1 MSNRA
6 ISMAPVRSWREYLE
20 LCKPRVVMMLV
31 FTAVVGMFL
40 ASPGWVPWQALI
52 FGSLGIG
59 LCAASGAA
67 INHIVDQRA
76 DSVMVRTRR
85 RPLPTGRVDQTSA
98 LIFAA
103 MLCLLSMVLLV
114 SLVNTLT
121 AVLTLAAMV
130 GYSVVYTI
138 FLKRATPQ
146 NIVIGGAAGAMPPV
160 LGWTAVTGT
169 LDPQALLLFLIIFA
183 WTPPHFWALA
193 IHRCNDYARANV
205 PMLPVTHGIAY
216 TRLQILLYT
225 VLLVLVSLLPFVT
238 HMSGA
243 LYLAAALILG
253 GVFLHYAISLFRGR
267 DDGLPLRTFVF
278 SIYYL
283 PDGIVQRPAP
293 GPLPAALVTKKGTH
307 LFFRRKNKCVPFFGA
322 FRFCGQSASAD
333 FNLFMAFF
341 SSCRTRSAEIPY
353 VSASSCRVDL
363 SSSSQRFLTMS
374 QLRASR
380 LSRAS
385 CRRCPLCSSQSSAS
399 AWAAGSKRM
408 SWR

>member
-6 ISMAPVRSWREYLE
+6 ISMAPVRSWRDYLE
-20 LCKPRVVMMLV
+20 LCKPRVVMLLV

-59 LCAASGAA
+59 LGAASGAA

-76 DSVMVRTRR
+76 DSLMARTRG
-85 RPLPTGRVDQTSA
+85 RPLPTGRIDQTSA

-103 MLCLLSMVLLV
+103 GLGVVSMVLLV
-114 SLVNTLT
+114 TVVNSLT
-121 AVLTLAAMV
+121 ALLTFAAMV

-169 LDPQALLLFLIIFA
+169 LDPQSLLLFLIIFA

-193 IHRCNDYARANV
+193 IHRCGDYARANV
-205 PMLPVTHGIAY
+205 PMLPVTHGIEY
-216 TRLQILLYT
+216 TRLQILFYT
-225 VLLVLVSLLPFVT
+225 VLLVLISLLPFVT
-238 HMSGA
+238 HMSGV
-243 LYLAAALILG
+243 LYLVAALILG
-253 GVFLHYAISLFRGR
+253 GVFLYYAISLLRGR

-283 PDGIVQRPAP
+283 MG
-293 GPLPAALVTKKGTH
+293 LFSALLLDH
-307 LFFRRKNKCVPFFGA
+307 YLLLWSGA
-322 FRFCGQSASAD
+322 G
-333 FNLFMAFF
+333 
-341 SSCRTRSAEIPY
+341 
-353 VSASSCRVDL
+353 
-363 SSSSQRFLTMS
+363 
-374 QLRASR
+374 
-380 LSRAS
+380 
-385 CRRCPLCSSQSSAS
+385 
-399 AWAAGSKRM
+399 
-408 SWR
+408 

>member
-6 ISMAPVRSWREYLE
+6 LSMAPVRSWREYVE
-20 LCKPRVVMMLV
+20 LCKPRVVVLLV

-59 LCAASGAA
+59 LGAASGAA

-76 DSVMVRTRR
+76 DSLMVRTRR
-85 RPLPTGRVDQTSA
+85 RPLPTGRIDQPSA

-103 MLCLLSMVLLV
+103 MLCLLSMLVLV
-114 SLVNTLT
+114 TVVNTLT
-121 AVLTLAAMV
+121 ALLTLAAMV

-169 LDPQALLLFLIIFA
+169 LDPQSLLLFLIIFA

-205 PMLPVTHGIAY
+205 PMLPVTHGIEY
-216 TRLQILLYT
+216 TRLQILFYT
-225 VLLVLVSLLPFVT
+225 VLLVLISLLPFAT
-238 HMSGA
+238 HMSGPF
-243 LYLAAALILG
+243 YLVAALILG
-253 GVFLHYAISLFRGR
+253 GVFLHYAISLYRGR
-267 DDGLPLRTFVF
+267 DDGLPLRTFMF

-283 PDGIVQRPAP
+283 MG
-293 GPLPAALVTKKGTH
+293 LFSAL
-307 LFFRRKNKCVPFFGA
+307 L
-322 FRFCGQSASAD
+322 
-333 FNLFMAFF
+333 
-341 SSCRTRSAEIPY
+341 
-353 VSASSCRVDL
+353 VDHYL
-363 SSSSQRFLTMS
+363 L
-374 QLRASR
+374 L
-380 LSRAS
+380 
-385 CRRCPLCSSQSSAS
+385 
-399 AWAAGSKRM
+399 W
-408 SWR
+408 